1 MLSFLTEPSFPKTAF
16 GIERTSITAL
26 SLQRSGGKYGIRQAA
41 TVEVPANL
49 INPSF
54 IERNITEPTQFRFLL
69 EEAVTSAGLR
79 NQKRWSVSLPSSTAR
94 TAIITL
100 EASAGAKGESEEIF
114 DWKAEQSFGLPAS
127 QLRITRDKIAPDA
140 DGRIRYFATAV
151 KLSVIN
157 EFETIFEQFG
167 WKCGLILPRA
177 ISESKWLV
185 DGSGLRDS
193 LLISSQT
200 DGFTAIMLRGT
211 EPFVVRTVTC
221 QQSELDDEIYRLL
234 LFYNDRFSDETT
246 GRSLDRV
253 LLVGSGFSLA
263 RISEI
268 SKDAL
273 GRVMQILKADDV
285 GLNIPIGSLSF
296 DDLAAP
302 AGLASFAYQ

>member
-1 MLSFLTEPSFPKTAF
+1 MLSFLTEPSFPKTAL
-16 GIERTSITAL
+16 GIERNSITAL
-26 SLQRSGGKYGIRQAA
+26 SLQRSGGQYGIRQAA

-54 IERNITEPTQFRFLL
+54 NERNIMEPTQFRFLL
-69 EEAVTSAGLR
+69 EEALTSAGLR

-100 EASAGAKGESEEIF
+100 ETGAGGKGESEEIF
-114 DWKAEQSFGLPAS
+114 DWKAEQSFGLPAP
-127 QLRITRDKIAPDA
+127 QLRITRDKITPDA
-140 DGRIRYFATAV
+140 EGRIRYFATAV

-185 DGSGLRDS
+185 GSSGLRDS
-193 LLISSQT
+193 LLISSQA
-200 DGFTAIMLRGT
+200 DGFTAIMLRGS

-221 QQSELDDEIYRLL
+221 RQSELDDEIYRLL
-234 LFYNDRFSDETT
+234 LFYNDRFSDDIT

-263 RISEI
+263 RIAEI

-285 GLNIPIGSLSF
+285 GLNIPVGPLSF

-302 AGLASFAYQ
+302 AGLASFGYQ

>member
-1 MLSFLTEPSFPKTAF
+1 MLSLLTEPSFPKTAL

-26 SLQRSGGKYGIRQAA
+26 SLQRSSGQYGIRQAA
-41 TVEVPANL
+41 TVEVPENL

-54 IERNITEPTQFRFLL
+54 NERNISEPTQFRFLL
-69 EEAVTSAGLR
+69 EEAITSAGLR

-100 EASAGAKGESEEIF
+100 EAGVGAKGESEEIF

-127 QLRITRDKIAPDA
+127 QLRITRDRIAPDA
-140 DGRIRYFATAV
+140 EGRMRYFATAV

-157 EFETIFEQFG
+157 EFETVFEQFG

-177 ISESKWLV
+177 ISESKWLI

-193 LLISSQT
+193 LLISSQA
-200 DGFTAIMLRGT
+200 DGFTAIMLRGS

-234 LFYNDRFSDETT
+234 LFYNDRFSDEET

-253 LLVGSGFSLA
+253 LLVGRGFSLA
-263 RISEI
+263 RITEI

-273 GRVMQILKADDV
+273 GRVMQILNADDMV
-285 GLNIPIGSLSF
+285 
-296 DDLAAP
+296 
-302 AGLASFAYQ
+302 